1 MISVDYR
8 ALSKSK
14 PPSFPVV
21 DDRSRLPLPSVGGS
35 AEMSE
40 VRGTVAIMTEPM
52 FFLRAPSE
60 VRA

>member
-14 PPSFPVV
+14 PPSFVV
-21 DDRSRLPLPSVGGS
+21 FDDRYRLSLPLAGDR

-40 VRGTVAIMTEPM
+40 VRGTVALMTERM